1 MNGDTAKPNLL
12 CVAVVA
18 LLCAAAAGA
27 LPNDPE
33 QPIHWRADHAEG
45 DTGRTVL
52 TGDVRMDQGSLLVEA
67 DRMIIEYQAEQVV
80 RITAEGDLAHY
91 EQRPRAGADLV
102 KADAEKIVYHTA
114 EERVELIGRA
124 WLTHERNEFRGEII
138 HYDVRGGTIDA
149 EGDGKG
155 SVEMIWQPERDGALD
170 APER

>member
-1 MNGDTAKPNLL
+1 MNGDTAKPSPLR
-12 CVAVVA
+12 VAVVGA

-45 DTGRTVL
+45 DMTGRTVL
-52 TGDVRMDQGSLLVEA
+52 TGGVRMDQGSLLVEA
-67 DRMIIEYQAEQVV
+67 DRMVIEYEAEQVV

-91 EQRPRAGADLV
+91 EQRPRADADLV

-124 WLTHERNEFRGEII
+124 WLTHGAQRVPGRDHPLRRTRRDDRRRGR
-138 HYDVRGGTIDA
+138 RGGQR
-149 EGDGKG
+149 GD
-155 SVEMIWQPERDGALD
+155 DLAAGAGCG
-170 APER
+170 A

>member
-27 LPNDPE
+27 LPNDRE

-45 DTGRTVL
+45 DTTGRTVL
-52 TGDVRMDQGSLLVEA
+52 TGGVRMDQGSLLVEA

-138 HYDVRGGTIDA
+138 HYDVRGGRSTPRA
-149 EGDGKG
+149 TGRAA
-155 SVEMIWQPERDGALD
+155 WR
-170 APER
+170 